1 MTRARPDLP
10 DPEGALTAGH
20 VLIDGRVVTNPRSQV
35 RADASVVVKP
45 PRALRGED
53 KLRAALDGFAIDVTD
68 RECVDLGASAGGFT
82 RVLLEHGARRVFAVD
97 AGHGQLRGELRN
109 HSRVVNLERTN
120 LADLSAIPRCAL
132 IGTVT
137 MDLSY
142 LSVADAAPQIE
153 TLPFAPDADLIAL
166 VKPMFELGLDSPPED
181 DPTLRRALDLAVAGV
196 ERLPWHVVGT
206 MASPVTG
213 SKGAREWLLHAR
225 RSQRRSVPGGAHTR
239 APDRLGRMERAVI
252 LEGARTPVGKF
263 LGSFAD
269 VPAVELGTVA
279 AREAMRRANVEP
291 GSIDQTIY
299 GHARQAGNGPN
310 TGRQVSVRAGVPVEV
325 SAYNVNIACG
335 SGMKAVQLGAQQVA
349 LGDSEVV
356 LAGGMENMTRVPF
369 LLPQMRTGY
378 RLGNADVVDAMYRD
392 GLLDPLSGLIMGE
405 TAENL
410 VDMYD
415 ITREEQDEF
424 ALESQ
429 QKARDGAER
438 RAAEIVPV
446 EVPGPKG
453 STSTVTQDEHPR
465 PDTTA
470 EGLARLE
477 PVFREGGSVTAG
489 NSAGITDGAAAL
501 VLMSESRARS
511 EGREPLARILGISWA
526 GVPPE
531 IMGIGPVPATKKI
544 LEQTGLS
551 LADIDLIE
559 INEAFA
565 AQVIACE
572 RELKFDR
579 DVLNVNGGGIS
590 IGHPIGM
597 SGARIILSLAYE
609 MRARGAALGLATLC
623 ISGGQGLAVIL
634 ERP

>member
-1 MTRARPDLP
+1 
-10 DPEGALTAGH
+10 
-20 VLIDGRVVTNPRSQV
+20 
-35 RADASVVVKP
+35 
-45 PRALRGED
+45 
-53 KLRAALDGFAIDVTD
+53 
-68 RECVDLGASAGGFT
+68 
-82 RVLLEHGARRVFAVD
+82 
-97 AGHGQLRGELRN
+97 
-109 HSRVVNLERTN
+109 
-120 LADLSAIPRCAL
+120 
-132 IGTVT
+132 
-137 MDLSY
+137 
-142 LSVADAAPQIE
+142 
-153 TLPFAPDADLIAL
+153 
-166 VKPMFELGLDSPPED
+166 
-181 DPTLRRALDLAVAGV
+181 
-196 ERLPWHVVGT
+196 
-206 MASPVTG
+206 
-213 SKGAREWLLHAR
+213 
-225 RSQRRSVPGGAHTR
+225 
-239 APDRLGRMERAVI
+239 
-252 LEGARTPVGKF
+252 
-263 LGSFAD
+263 
-269 VPAVELGTVA
+269 
-279 AREAMRRANVEP
+279 
-291 GSIDQTIY
+291 
-299 GHARQAGNGPN
+299 
-310 TGRQVSVRAGVPVEV
+310 
-325 SAYNVNIACG
+325 
-335 SGMKAVQLGAQQVA
+335 
-349 LGDSEVV
+349 
-356 LAGGMENMTRVPF
+356 
-369 LLPQMRTGY
+369 
-378 RLGNADVVDAMYRD
+378 
-392 GLLDPLSGLIMGE
+392 MGE

-424 ALESQ
+424 ALGSQ
-429 QKARDGAER
+429 QKARDGADR

-446 EVPGPKG
+446 EVPGPKR

-470 EGLARLE
+470 ERLARLE

-544 LEQTGLS
+544 LEQTSLS